1 MRTEINESALQQL
14 YFPSPL
20 NVFFFGN
27 LNGPSLRGK
36 NVIFLQVIKN
46 ESGKEN
52 HTLFQKIKLKR
63 GNMI

>member
-20 NVFFFGN
+20 NVFLFGN
-27 LNGPSLRGK
+27 LNGPSPRGK

-52 HTLFQKIKLKR
+52 HTLFQKL
-63 GNMI
+63 N